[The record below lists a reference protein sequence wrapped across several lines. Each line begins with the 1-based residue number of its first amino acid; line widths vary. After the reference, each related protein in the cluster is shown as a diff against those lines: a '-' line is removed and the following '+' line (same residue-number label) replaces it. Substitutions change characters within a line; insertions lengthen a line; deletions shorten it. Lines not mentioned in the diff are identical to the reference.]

1 MDCGNPRKPLA
12 GLHFGLCT
20 VFIFSTNKTNKPRRP
35 AWHSVRLL
43 DRLREQLRYMHYSLR
58 TEQNYLNWIRWYI
71 RWHGLRHPK
80 DMGRKEVEAFLSML
94 ANECKVS
101 SSTHR
106 QALSALL
113 FLYKQVLDMELPW
126 MQEIG
131 RPAPSRRI
139 PTVLTVDEVTQVLCF

>member
-1 MDCGNPRKPLA
+1 M
-12 GLHFGLCT
+12 
-20 VFIFSTNKTNKPRRP
+20 
-35 AWHSVRLL
+35 HSVRLL

-58 TEQNYLNWIRWYI
+58 TEQNYIYWIRWYI

-80 DMGRKEVEAFLSML
+80 DLGGKEVQAFLSML
-94 ANECKVS
+94 ANERKVS
-101 SSTHR
+101 PSTHR

-113 FLYKQVLDMELPW
+113 FLYKQVLGLELPW

-139 PTVLTVDEVTQVLCF
+139 PTVLTVDEVTRVLCF